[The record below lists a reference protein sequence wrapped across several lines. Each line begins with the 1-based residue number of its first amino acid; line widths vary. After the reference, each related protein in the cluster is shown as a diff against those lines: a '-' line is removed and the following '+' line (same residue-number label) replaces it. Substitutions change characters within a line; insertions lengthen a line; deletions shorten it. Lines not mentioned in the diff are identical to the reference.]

1 VVASEIRIITKSPE
15 ETEALGARI
24 GAVLRERGAGATVCL
39 SGDLG
44 AGKTVFV
51 KGFAAAFGIPPRDVC
66 SASFVLIAEYETVPR
81 LVHVDLY
88 RIEGAADLD
97 ELGIW
102 EYIGPDTVTIIEWA
116 ERLSER
122 PDDVLTIS
130 LAIRS
135 EQEREII
142 IRDETNRYHLQATA
156 S

>member
-1 VVASEIRIITKSPE
+1 VASEIRIITKSPE
-15 ETEALGARI
+15 ETEALGTRI
-24 GAVLRERGAGATVCL
+24 GVALRERGFGATVCL
-39 SGDLG
+39 AGDLG

-51 KGFAAAFGIPPRDVC
+51 KGFAAAFGISPRDVC

-88 RIEGAADLD
+88 RIEGGADFD

-116 ERLSER
+116 ERLNEQ
-122 PDDVLTIS
+122 PDDALAIS
-130 LAIRS
+130 LEIRS

-142 IRDETNRYHLQATA
+142 IRDETNRYHLQTA
-156 S
+156 AS